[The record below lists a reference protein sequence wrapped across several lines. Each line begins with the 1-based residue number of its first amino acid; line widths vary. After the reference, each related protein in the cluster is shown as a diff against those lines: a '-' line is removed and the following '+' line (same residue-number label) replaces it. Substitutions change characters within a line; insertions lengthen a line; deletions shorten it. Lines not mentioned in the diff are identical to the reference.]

1 MKSLPFPII
10 MVLIIGSLS
19 VAMISVQVPSALGTT
34 VGGTLLQDTTWTKEN
49 SPYIIDLTVHIP
61 SNVTLTIEPGV
72 TVTAGNNPGD
82 MFSLAGQIY
91 AHGTANEKIIFE
103 GGGTQNFFVDAGN
116 SSETYLDLDYV
127 VIRDGGCFW
136 PSGELDAHG
145 HFSLTYSLLTNL
157 TTGSDIRY
165 PYDDVHIE
173 YNTFVHCA
181 GFSIGHG
188 GDGDGQVYVRHNLFK
203 DNVGA
208 VIDEWAAANG
218 PTVIDRNSFIDMHG
232 IVINTSVND
241 TTARNNYWGTTNT
254 SIIGSMI
261 YDRNDDIARPDFV
274 QFLPILTEPN
284 PSTPTLPVS
293 ASFTYYPSTAY
304 ANASVVFDASASF
317 GTYSAIENYTWNF
330 GDGNITTLNR
340 PTVSHVYSTLG
351 NYSVALKATDN
362 FGYADSKAI
371 SLRVLQDNSPP
382 VTTDSYDGAWHSSD
396 FIVNLTATDQGS
408 GVSGTYYRINGAQT
422 QNIGSSGQPMITL
435 EGANNTLEYWS
446 VDRSGNEEL
455 PHKIMTGIKLDKTP
469 PIAVA
474 GETREANANEAVA
487 FDAGSSTDNAGIASY
502 RWDFGDGTT
511 ETSIKAN
518 HSYAKSG
525 VYSITL
531 TVTDY
536 AYLTDTVT
544 SSLTVSPDNTL
555 IIALVAIC
563 ALLGATV
570 AAVWFVRRSRR
581 TDLTSL

>member
-1 MKSLPFPII
+1 
-10 MVLIIGSLS
+10 
-19 VAMISVQVPSALGTT
+19 
-34 VGGTLLQDTTWTKEN
+34 
-49 SPYIIDLTVHIP
+49 
-61 SNVTLTIEPGV
+61 
-72 TVTAGNNPGD
+72 
-82 MFSLAGQIY
+82 
-91 AHGTANEKIIFE
+91 
-103 GGGTQNFFVDAGN
+103 
-116 SSETYLDLDYV
+116 
-127 VIRDGGCFW
+127 
-136 PSGELDAHG
+136 
-145 HFSLTYSLLTNL
+145 
-157 TTGSDIRY
+157 
-165 PYDDVHIE
+165 
-173 YNTFVHCA
+173 
-181 GFSIGHG
+181 
-188 GDGDGQVYVRHNLFK
+188 
-203 DNVGA
+203 
-208 VIDEWAAANG
+208 
-218 PTVIDRNSFIDMHG
+218 
-232 IVINTSVND
+232 
-241 TTARNNYWGTTNT
+241 
-254 SIIGSMI
+254 
-261 YDRNDDIARPDFV
+261 
-274 QFLPILTEPN
+274 
-284 PSTPTLPVS
+284 
-293 ASFTYYPSTAY
+293 
-304 ANASVVFDASASF
+304 
-317 GTYSAIENYTWNF
+317 
-330 GDGNITTLNR
+330 
-340 PTVSHVYSTLG
+340 VSHVYSTLG